1 MLTSLQNFVDP
12 FLPKRFLFM
21 SEEGPSESAGPDE
34 GVGGV
39 SEEAAEAAAEDRK
52 RTAQAAKTQ
61 RKQEK
66 KMKKRDGKLADTIR
80 EYIRGT
86 RQDDHM
92 ALLISRLLQRNTPSS
107 IILAVMSLN
116 DEGAIE
122 VLENYLDTEKD
133 VLPDEIPEDQ
143 VSGAAEESQAL
154 VEYGRELTQSLSAW
168 TRRIFLH
175 SSFHPMKSI
184 LALAHHH
191 GVDKNMIELTTNM
204 IQQYF
209 QSVGQDIQFDKIRQ
223 FSEFFWRDAL
233 KRLHKLADDRGLL
246 PEPSQ
251 DPMSDDDDEDDDD
264 DE

>member
-1 MLTSLQNFVDP
+1 MITSLQKFEDLL
-12 FLPKRFLFM
+12 LPKRFLYM

-80 EYIRGT
+80 EYIRGS
-86 RQDDHM
+86 RQDDYM

-122 VLENYLDTEKD
+122 VLENYLDSERD
-133 VLPDEIPEDQ
+133 VLPDEVPDSQ
-143 VSGAAEESQAL
+143 LSGAAEQSQAM
-154 VEYGRELTQSLSAW
+154 VEYGRELAQSLSVW

-175 SSFHPMKSI
+175 CSFHPMKSI

-191 GVDKNMIELTTNM
+191 GVDKNMIELSSAM
-204 IQQYF
+204 MQRYF
-209 QSVGQDIQFDKIRQ
+209 QSVGQNIEFDKIRQ

-251 DPMSDDDDEDDDD
+251 DPMSDDDDEDEDDD
-264 DE
+264 